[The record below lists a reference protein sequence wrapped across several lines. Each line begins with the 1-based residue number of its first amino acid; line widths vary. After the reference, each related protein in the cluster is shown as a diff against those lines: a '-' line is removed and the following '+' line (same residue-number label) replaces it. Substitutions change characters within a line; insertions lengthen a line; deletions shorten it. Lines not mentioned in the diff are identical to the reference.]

1 MMDLIYLNY
10 FSLASL
16 IGVLFIGFTTFFF
29 FSIQEKSSGTI
40 YLSIGL
46 FCLGIF
52 HLGYMVG
59 FPFYGPWSVFH
70 RWIVIPSPFL
80 GFLFLIMFFL
90 HYPEPISRKVVI
102 PVFSTALFGVL
113 VICVWY
119 FYESLSAKRVFYFSG
134 HYWDF
139 QINLF
144 YKIYSAIILLYT
156 AFFMI
161 IGAWRMIKLKGK
173 DRIITG
179 IILIPLTLVTLVPGV
194 FNAMSRDG
202 AVSREL
208 YQTVLDISLV
218 IGLFVILV
226 GYINY
231 TSEKTSILSRITG
244 ITLATFFLILQIVSI
259 FIFNKY
265 EESYDLIK
273 RKEVRLSV
281 AGLEISKD
289 AEYVFEYDPDADSV
303 QTRFSKNSEQPNEF
317 MLREF
322 RFFKVAHNLFEL
334 PSLSNRELADKAE
347 SILKNSPAGFEAY
360 KAGVKEYLS
369 SRKEERLSGKE
380 IESYFDDLEKKLVVL
395 RNKYFHLPPKEKNDP
410 ASLEKLFQ
418 SEVPGI
424 AGYLKELKKSALNPN
439 ITDSAK
445 REKII
450 NTLLTQVRRLDERT
464 YKGERIYEIGGA
476 VPKHYI
482 SYFYVAESGAKIYEV
497 GFRYESLR
505 EYLHS
510 TGKIL
515 YISAICIL
523 LLVLFGFRFFFQG
536 ALLNPLEEVVIGLR
550 EANSGNLEYR
560 LQVKVEDEIGFIA
573 RSFNRMARSIQAAKK
588 RLEQYADELEEKVKE
603 RTKELQQ
610 TLEEVQELKQQQD
623 GDYFLTSLLIKPL
636 GSNKAR
642 QENVKVDFLIEQKKK
657 FSFRRFNDEIGG
669 DINISNGIELQDR
682 YYTVFLNA
690 DAMGK
695 SMQGAG
701 GALVLG
707 AVFESIIE
715 RTRMAATMKEQSPER
730 WLKNAFLEL
739 HKVFE
744 SFDGSM
750 LVSLVLGVVDDEAG
764 LLYFINAEHPW
775 TVLYRDGIASFIED
789 DLMFRKL
796 GTTGMEGTVF
806 IKTFQMEPGD
816 IIIAGSDGRDDL
828 LVGTDRDGGRI
839 INDDEKLFL
848 RQVEEANGELQ
859 SIYEGIHK
867 HGSLTDD
874 LSLVRVSFKEN
885 LSQSKIALAH
895 EREQIRELL
904 KKAKEG
910 AGNKEIEEAIS
921 YLEQAETLNNQIPE
935 VKKLFVSLFLKKKDY
950 KNAAL
955 YAEDYLNLKPVD
967 KEILYIASTAA
978 RKSGS
983 FQKALDFGERLKLRE
998 PNHIKNLVNL
1008 AQIYIALKN
1017 YKRAMEM
1024 VDVALSVDPKHE
1036 VILKIQDV
1044 LRKYS
1049 HNMAETES

>member
-1 MMDLIYLNY
+1 MDSIYLNY

-16 IGVLFIGFTTFFF
+16 VGVLFIGFTVFFF
-29 FSIQEKSSGTI
+29 FSIQEKASGTL
-40 YLSIGL
+40 YLCFGL
-46 FCLGIF
+46 LWLGIF

-80 GFLFLIMFFL
+80 GLLFLIMFFF
-90 HYPEPISRKVVI
+90 HYPEPVSKKVIRTGFILAISVI
-102 PVFSTALFGVL
+102 LAM
-113 VICVWY
+113 CAWY
-119 FYESLSAKRVFYFSG
+119 FYESFSAKRVFYFSG

-144 YKIYSAIILLYT
+144 YKVYSAMVLVYT
-156 AFFMI
+156 GFFMG
-161 IGAWRMIKLKGK
+161 IGIWRMIKLKAK

-179 IILIPLTLVTLVPGV
+179 IILIPLSIITLFPGV
-194 FNAMSRDG
+194 LNAMSRDG

-231 TSEKTSILSRITG
+231 TSEKTSILARIIG
-244 ITLATFFLILQIVSI
+244 ITLATFFLVLQIVSL
-259 FIFNKY
+259 FIFNEY
-265 EESYDLIK
+265 ETSYDLIK
-273 RKEVRLSV
+273 RKEARLSV
-281 AGLEISKD
+281 SGTDVSKD
-289 AEYVFEYDPDADSV
+289 VVYVFRYDPENDTATEFLNNV
-303 QTRFSKNSEQPNEF
+303 GIQPNVDV
-317 MLREF
+317 LREF
-322 RFFKVAHNLFEL
+322 RFFKISHTLFEL
-334 PSLSNRELADKAE
+334 PSLPKKVFLEKAEGILANSPPDYEAYRAGLKEFLAD
-347 SILKNSPAGFEAY
+347 
-360 KAGVKEYLS
+360 
-369 SRKEERLSGKE
+369 RKEENLSGTDVE
-380 IESYFDDLEKKLVVL
+380 LFFETLEKKLVVL
-395 RNKYFHLPPKEKNDP
+395 RNKFFHLPPKEKNDSS
-410 ASLEKLFQ
+410 ALEKLFH
-418 SEVPGI
+418 SETPGLS
-424 AGYLKELKKSALNPN
+424 GFLKELKRNALHSSVSD
-439 ITDSAK
+439 TTR

-450 NTLLTQVRRLDERT
+450 QSLLTQVRKQDERT
-464 YKGERIYEIGGA
+464 YKGERIYELGGKI
-476 VPKHYI
+476 PKHFI
-482 SYFYVAESGAKIYEV
+482 SYFYVSPDGKIYDV

-505 EYLHS
+505 EFLHS

-515 YISAICIL
+515 YVSALCIL
-523 LLVLFGFRFFFQG
+523 LLVLVGFRFFFQG
-536 ALLNPLEEVVIGLR
+536 ALLNPLEDVVIGLR

-588 RLEQYADELEEKVKE
+588 RLQQYADELEEKVQE

-610 TLEEVQELKQQQD
+610 TLEEVRELKQQQD

-669 DINISNGIELQDR
+669 DINISNFIELQDR

-715 RTRMAATMKEQSPER
+715 RTRMAANMKEQSPER

-750 LVSLVLGVVDDEAG
+750 LVSLVLGVVDDDAG

-828 LVGTDRDGGRI
+828 LVGTDQEGGRI

-848 RQVEEANGELQ
+848 RQVEDARGELQ
-859 SIYEGIHK
+859 SIYEGLK
-867 HGSLTDD
+867 SHGSLTDD
-874 LSLVRVSFKEN
+874 LSLVRVSFKES
-885 LSQSKIALAH
+885 LSESKIAQAH

-904 KKAKEG
+904 RKAKDG
-910 AGNKEIEEAIS
+910 ANNKELEEAVS
-921 YLEQAETLNNQIPE
+921 YLEQAESLNNQIPE

-950 KNAAL
+950 RNAAL

-978 RKSGS
+978 RRSGS
-983 FQKALDFGERLKLRE
+983 FQKALDFGERLRLRE
-998 PNHIKNLVNL
+998 PTHLKNIINL
-1008 AQIYIALKN
+1008 AQVYIALKN

-1024 VDVALSVDPKHE
+1024 VDIALSIDPNHE

-1044 LRKYS
+1044 LRRFS
-1049 HNMAETES
+1049 QNVS

>member
-1 MMDLIYLNY
+1 MDLIYLNY

-29 FSIQEKSSGTI
+29 FSIQEKASGTI
-40 YLSIGL
+40 YLAIGL

-52 HLGYMVG
+52 HLGYMIG

-70 RWIVIPSPFL
+70 RWIVIPSPFF

-90 HYPEPISRKVVI
+90 HYPEPISKKIIRPIFIIAFMGV
-102 PVFSTALFGVL
+102 AL
-113 VICVWY
+113 ICAWY

-144 YKIYSAIILLYT
+144 YKVYSGVIILYT
-156 AFFMI
+156 FFFMG
-161 IGAWRMIKLKGK
+161 IGIWRMIKLKGK

-179 IILIPLTLVTLVPGV
+179 FVLIPLTIITLVPGV
-194 FNAMSRDG
+194 LNALSRDG

-218 IGLFVILV
+218 IGLFIILV

-244 ITLATFFLILQIVSI
+244 ITLATFFLVLQIVSL
-259 FIFNKY
+259 FIFNEY
-265 EESYDLIK
+265 EDSYDLIK

-281 AGLEISKD
+281 SGLNLSKD
-289 AEYVFEYDPDADSV
+289 AAYVFEYDPETDSAKEYS
-303 QTRFSKNSEQPNEF
+303 RNSLMQPNENV
-317 MLREF
+317 LREF
-322 RFFKVAHNLFEL
+322 RFFKISHSLFEI
-334 PSLSNRELADKAE
+334 PSLPNQELIDRADK
-347 SILKNSPAGFEAY
+347 ILKNSPAGFEAY
-360 KAGVKEYLS
+360 RAGVKEYLAS
-369 SRKEERLSGKE
+369 KKETQFSGRE
-380 IESYFDDLEKKLVVL
+380 IESFFETLEKKLIIL

-410 ASLEKLFQ
+410 VVLEKLFH
-418 SEVPGI
+418 SDTVGI
-424 AGYLKELKKSALNPN
+424 SAYLNELKKNALNPSV
-439 ITDSAK
+439 IDAVK

-450 NTLLTQVRRLDERT
+450 NTFLTQVRKEDERT
-464 YKGERIYEIGGA
+464 YKGERVYELGA
-476 VPKHYI
+476 QIPKHYI
-482 SYFYVAESGAKIYEV
+482 SYFYVSSSNGKIYEV

-505 EYLHS
+505 EFLHP

-515 YISAICIL
+515 YISALCIL
-523 LLVLFGFRFFFQG
+523 FLVLFGFRFFFQG
-536 ALLNPLEEVVIGLR
+536 ALINPLDEVVVGLR
-550 EANSGNLEYR
+550 EANSGNLDYR

-573 RSFNRMARSIQAAKK
+573 RSFNRMARSIQAARK
-588 RLEQYADELEEKVKE
+588 RLQQYADELEEKVQE

-610 TLEEVQELKQQQD
+610 TLEEVRELKQQQD

-642 QENVKVDFLIEQKKK
+642 QGNVKVDFLIEQKKK
-657 FSFRRFNDEIGG
+657 FSFRRFHDEIGG
-669 DINISNGIELQDR
+669 DINISNFIELQDR

-750 LVSLVLGVVDDEAG
+750 LVSLVLGVVDDDAG
-764 LLYFINAEHPW
+764 LMYFINAEHPW

-828 LVGTDRDGGRI
+828 LVGTDREGGRI

-848 RQVEEANGELQ
+848 REVEGAHGDLQ
-859 SIYEGIHK
+859 SIYEGIQK

-874 LSLVRVSFKEN
+874 LSLVRVSFRES
-885 LSQSKIALAH
+885 LSESKIAQAH
-895 EREQIRELL
+895 EKERVRELL
-904 KKAKEG
+904 RKAKEG
-910 AGNKEIEEAIS
+910 ANNKEIEEAIS
-921 YLEQAETLNNQIPE
+921 YLEEAETLNDQIPE

-950 KNAAL
+950 RNAAI

-978 RKSGS
+978 RRSGS

-1017 YKRAMEM
+1017 YKRAIEM
-1024 VDVALSVDPKHE
+1024 VEIALGVDPNHE
-1036 VILKIQDV
+1036 AILKIQDI

-1049 HNMAETES
+1049 QNLTASET

>member
-1 MMDLIYLNY
+1 MDLIYLNY

-16 IGVLFIGFTTFFF
+16 IGVLFIGFTVFFF
-29 FSIQEKSSGTI
+29 FSIQEKASGTI
-40 YLSIGL
+40 YLCIGL
-46 FCLGIF
+46 FSLGIF

-90 HYPEPISRKVVI
+90 HYPEPVSKKIVWPIFFSALAGVI
-102 PVFSTALFGVL
+102 
-113 VICVWY
+113 VIFTWY
-119 FYESLSAKRVFYFSG
+119 FYESLTAKRVFYFSG

-144 YKIYSAIILLYT
+144 YKIYSVIVILYT
-156 AFFMI
+156 VIFMG
-161 IGAWRMIKLKGK
+161 IGIWRMFKLKGK
-173 DRIITG
+173 ERIITG
-179 IILIPLTLVTLVPGV
+179 IILIPLTLITLVPGIL
-194 FNAMSRDG
+194 NAMSRDG

-208 YQTVLDISLV
+208 YQTVLDIALV

-231 TSEKTSILSRITG
+231 TSEKTSILSRISG
-244 ITLATFFLILQIVSI
+244 ITLATFFLVLQIVSL
-259 FIFNKY
+259 FIFNEY
-265 EESYDLIK
+265 EDSYDLIK

-281 AGLEISKD
+281 SGLDVSRD
-289 AEYVFEYDPDADSV
+289 AEYVFEYDPESDSA
-303 QTRFSKNSEQPNEF
+303 RPYASHSSLQPNETV
-317 MLREF
+317 LREF
-322 RFFKVAHNLFEL
+322 RFFKISHSLFEL
-334 PSLSNRELADKAE
+334 PELPNKDFGERVE

-360 KAGVKEYLS
+360 RAGIREYFASPKEAKY
-369 SRKEERLSGKE
+369 SGKDVE
-380 IESYFDDLEKKLVVL
+380 FFFDNLEKKLVVL

-410 ASLEKLFQ
+410 VALEKLFQ
-418 SEVPGI
+418 SDKPGI
-424 AGYLKELKKSALNPN
+424 SAFLKELRKTVLAENL
-439 ITDSAK
+439 TDPVK
-445 REKII
+445 REKTIH
-450 NTLLTQVRRLDERT
+450 NLLTQVRKQDERT
-464 YKGERIYEIGGA
+464 YKGERIYELGGP

-482 SYFYVAESGAKIYEV
+482 AYFYVSPSNGKIYDV

-505 EYLHS
+505 EYLHP
-510 TGKIL
+510 TGQIL
-515 YISAICIL
+515 YISAICII
-523 LLVLFGFRFFFQG
+523 LLVLLGFRFFFQG

-550 EANSGNLEYR
+550 EANSGNLDYR

-573 RSFNRMARSIQAAKK
+573 RSFNRMARSIQAARK
-588 RLEQYADELEEKVKE
+588 RLQQYAEELEEKVQE

-669 DINISNGIELQDR
+669 DINISNFIDLQDR

-715 RTRMAATMKEQSPER
+715 RTRMATTMKEQSPER

-816 IIIAGSDGRDDL
+816 IIIAGSDGRDDIL
-828 LVGTDRDGGRI
+828 LGMDREGGRI
-839 INDDEKLFL
+839 INDDEKQFL
-848 RQVEEANGELQ
+848 RKVEEARGELQ
-859 SIYEGIHK
+859 GIYEGIHN
-867 HGSLTDD
+867 HGALTDD

-885 LSQSKIALAH
+885 LSESKIALAH
-895 EREQIRELL
+895 EKEQIRELL

-910 AGNKEIEEAIS
+910 ASNKEIEEAIS
-921 YLEQAETLNNQIPE
+921 FLEQAETLNNQIPE

-950 KNAAL
+950 RNAAL

-998 PNHIKNLVNL
+998 PTHIKNLVNL

-1024 VDVALSVDPKHE
+1024 VDIALTVDPHHE
-1036 VILKIQDV
+1036 VILKIQEI

-1049 HNMAETES
+1049 HNLAESET

>member
-1 MMDLIYLNY
+1 MDLIYLNY

-29 FSIQEKSSGTI
+29 FSIQEKASGTMYI
-40 YLSIGL
+40 SIGL
-46 FCLGIF
+46 LCLGIF

-70 RWIVIPSPFL
+70 RWIVIPSPFF

-90 HYPEPISRKVVI
+90 HYPEPVSRKIVV
-102 PVFSTALFGVL
+102 PLFSIALAGVL
-113 VICVWY
+113 FICAWY
-119 FYESLSAKRVFYFSG
+119 LYESFPAKRVFYFSG

-139 QINLF
+139 QINYF
-144 YKIYSAIILLYT
+144 YKIYSAVIILYT
-156 AFFMI
+156 FIFMG
-161 IGAWRMIKLKGK
+161 IGVWRMVKLKGK
-173 DRIITG
+173 ERIITG
-179 IILIPLTLVTLVPGV
+179 IILIPLTLVTLFPGIL
-194 FNAMSRDG
+194 NAMSRDG

-244 ITLATFFLILQIVSI
+244 ITLATFFLILQIVSL

-281 AGLEISKD
+281 SGLEVSKD
-289 AEYVFEYDPDADSV
+289 IEYVFEYDSESDSAK
-303 QTRFSKNSEQPNEF
+303 SSSIKNSLQPNESV
-317 MLREF
+317 LREF
-322 RFFKVAHNLFEL
+322 RFFKIAHTLFEL
-334 PSLSNRELADKAE
+334 PVLGNEELIERSD
-347 SILKNSPAGFEAY
+347 SILKNSPPGFEAY

-369 SRKEERLSGKE
+369 SKKDSKTLSGKDV
-380 IESYFDDLEKKLVVL
+380 ESFFDDLEKKLVVL
-395 RNKYFHLPPKEKNDP
+395 RNKYFHLPSKEKNDP
-410 ASLEKLFQ
+410 VALEKLFQ
-418 SEVPGI
+418 SNVPGI
-424 AGYLKELKKSALNPN
+424 DAYLKELKKAALNSN
-439 ITDSAK
+439 VTDSAK
-445 REKII
+445 RDKIFQ
-450 NTLLTQVRRLDERT
+450 TLLTQVRKQDERT
-464 YKGERIYEIGGA
+464 YKGERIYELGGH

-482 SYFYVAESGAKIYEV
+482 SYFYVSEAGSKIYEV

-515 YISAICIL
+515 YISALCIL
-523 LLVLFGFRFFFQG
+523 VLVLFGFRFFFQG

-573 RSFNRMARSIQAAKK
+573 RSFNRMARSIQAARK
-588 RLEQYADELEEKVKE
+588 RLQQYAEELEEKVKE

-715 RTRMAATMKEQSPER
+715 RTKMAATMKEQSPER

-796 GTTGMEGTVF
+796 GTTGMEGSVF

-828 LVGTDRDGGRI
+828 LIGTDREGGRI

-848 RQVEEANGELQ
+848 RKVEEANGELQ
-859 SIYEGIHK
+859 SIYEGIQK
-867 HGSLTDD
+867 QGSLTDD

-885 LSQSKIALAH
+885 LTQSKIAQAH

-921 YLEQAETLNNQIPE
+921 YLEQAESLNNQVPE

-950 KNAAL
+950 RNAAL

-978 RKSGS
+978 RKAGS
-983 FQKALDFGERLKLRE
+983 LQKALDFGERLKLRE
-998 PNHIKNLVNL
+998 PTHMKNLVNL

-1024 VDVALSVDPKHE
+1024 VEIALSVDPHHE

-1049 HNMAETES
+1049 HSMAETE

>member
-1 MMDLIYLNY
+1 MDPIYLNY

-29 FSIQEKSSGTI
+29 FSIQEKASGTI
-40 YLSIGL
+40 YLSMGIL
-46 FCLGIF
+46 CLGIF

-70 RWIVIPSPFL
+70 RWIVIPSPFW
-80 GFLFLIMFFL
+80 GFLFLVMFFL
-90 HYPEPISRKVVI
+90 HYPQPVSKKITIPI
-102 PVFSTALFGVL
+102 FSIALTGIIFVCL
-113 VICVWY
+113 WY
-119 FYESLSAKRVFYFSG
+119 YYESFFAKRVFYFSG

-144 YKIYSAIILLYT
+144 YKVYSGVILLYT
-156 AFFMI
+156 FLFTS
-161 IGAWRMIKLKGK
+161 IGFWRMIKLKGK
-173 DRIITG
+173 ERIITG
-179 IILIPLTLVTLVPGV
+179 IILIPMTLVTLVPGI

-218 IGLFVILV
+218 IGLFVVLV

-259 FIFNKY
+259 FIFNQY

-273 RKEVRLSV
+273 RKEVRLSASGSEV
-281 AGLEISKD
+281 SKD
-289 AEYVFEYDPDADSV
+289 VEYVFEYDPETDSIKS
-303 QTRFSKNSEQPNEF
+303 FFPKNSKQPDESA
-317 MLREF
+317 LREF
-322 RFFKVAHNLFEL
+322 RFFNIAHNLFKL
-334 PSLSNRELADKAE
+334 PSLPNQEFKQRAE
-347 SILKNSPAGFEAY
+347 DILKNSPSDFEAY
-360 KAGVKEYLS
+360 KAGIREYLF
-369 SRKEERLSGKE
+369 SRKETQLSGKDM
-380 IESYFDDLEKKLVVL
+380 ESFFDDLENKSVVL

-410 ASLEKLFQ
+410 VSLDKLFQ
-418 SEVPGI
+418 SNVPGI
-424 AGYLKELKKSALNPN
+424 GGTLKELKKAALNPN
-439 ITDSAK
+439 VTDSVK
-445 REKII
+445 RDRIF
-450 NTLLTQVRRLDERT
+450 NTLLTQIRKPDERT
-464 YKGERIYEIGGA
+464 YKGERIYELGGPI
-476 VPKHYI
+476 PKHYI
-482 SYFYVAESGAKIYEV
+482 SYFYVSGGKIYEV
-497 GFRYESLR
+497 GFRYLSLR
-505 EYLHS
+505 EFLNP

-515 YISAICIL
+515 YISALCIL
-523 LLVLFGFRFFFQG
+523 FLVLFGFRFFFQG
-536 ALLNPLEEVVIGLR
+536 ALLNPLEDVVTGLR

-560 LQVKVEDEIGFIA
+560 LQVKVEDEIGFIS
-573 RSFNRMARSIQAAKK
+573 RSFNRMARSIQAARK
-588 RLEQYADELEEKVKE
+588 RLQEYADELEEKVKE

-610 TLEEVQELKQQQD
+610 TLEEVQDLKQQQD

-657 FSFRRFNDEIGG
+657 FSFRRFKDEIGG

-682 YYTVFLNA
+682 YFTVFLNA

-707 AVFESIIE
+707 AVFESILE
-715 RTRMAATMKEQSPER
+715 RTRMAASVKEQSPER
-730 WLKNAFLEL
+730 WMKNAFLEL

-750 LVSLVLGVVDDEAG
+750 LVSLVLGVIDDEAG

-796 GTTGMEGTVF
+796 GTTGMDGTVF

-816 IIIAGSDGRDDL
+816 VIIAGSDGRDDL
-828 LVGTDRDGGRI
+828 LLGTDSEGGRI

-848 RQVEEANGELQ
+848 KQVEEGNGDLQ
-859 SIYEGIHK
+859 SIYEGIQK
-867 HGSLTDD
+867 YGSLTDD
-874 LSLVRVSFKEN
+874 FSLVRVSFKEN
-885 LSQSKIALAH
+885 PSRSKIAQVH

-904 KKAKEG
+904 KKAKEE

-921 YLEQAETLNNQIPE
+921 FLEQAESLNSQIPE

-950 KNAAL
+950 KNAAI

-967 KEILYIASTAA
+967 KEILYIASNAA
-978 RKSGS
+978 RKAGS

-998 PNHIKNLVNL
+998 PTHIRNLVNL

-1017 YKRAMEM
+1017 YNRAMEM
-1024 VDVALSVDPKHE
+1024 VEIALSVDPKHE
-1036 VILKIQDV
+1036 IILKIQEV

-1049 HNMAETES
+1049 QNMAETES